1 MKNKHII
8 IGLGLVFIVA
18 FLSSTLYLSL
28 ASFTSSDKVK
38 NKAEVGYID
47 TSIIE
52 KDEND
57 ETYDE
62 NKQVEEGDT
71 ITKKV
76 YIKNNT
82 KNDALIRTSITARWL
97 NPANPTDVY
106 QINDSDVKFIFD
118 DDFSENWVQGSDGY
132 YYYKH
137 LLKGMEISKGLL
149 KAVSIS
155 DNISSEYDGMELKV
169 DIKTEAVEPTKISEK
184 YLFRDM
190 WKSLKDNKIIEI
202 LKNTVDKLY

>member
-8 IGLGLVFIVA
+8 ISLGLVFIVA

-71 ITKKV
+71 ITKKE

-82 KNDALIRTSITARWL
+82 KNST
-97 NPANPTDVY
+97 
-106 QINDSDVKFIFD
+106 
-118 DDFSENWVQGSDGY
+118 
-132 YYYKH
+132 
-137 LLKGMEISKGLL
+137 
-149 KAVSIS
+149 
-155 DNISSEYDGMELKV
+155 
-169 DIKTEAVEPTKISEK
+169 
-184 YLFRDM
+184 
-190 WKSLKDNKIIEI
+190 
-202 LKNTVDKLY
+202 